1 MTPKTFGKQLL
12 EIRTTL
18 GLSQTE
24 VAEAAEV
31 SQSYVCQLEQDKFV
45 PSITVVL
52 RLAKALRVPVER
64 LLPTE
69 PELKKAEV
77 CIMKIKIGTV
87 IENHLIYA
95 IYGTE
100 HCLARPIL
108 PDGEFVVWHIDEDG
122 KGVWGGSY
130 FPDQMDAERAYVTRC
145 FPWLSDSVLFAAS
158 EEDDEIDETLTEF
171 GEIDEI
177 FAEFPDLP

>member
-1 MTPKTFGKQLL
+1 MKNDP
-12 EIRTTL
+12 EDIR
-18 GLSQTE
+18 QT
-24 VAEAAEV
+24 AAGDPH
-31 SQSYVCQLEQDKFV
+31 Y
-45 PSITVVL
+45 
-52 RLAKALRVPVER
+52 AG
-64 LLPTE
+64 TE
-69 PELKKAEV
+69 PDGGCRGGRGIPELCLSAGTGQVCAEHHGGAAAGKGTACAGGASAPHRTGIEKAEV

-100 HCLARPIL
+100 HCIARPIL
-108 PDGEFVVWHIDEDG
+108 PDGEFVVWHIDAAG

-145 FPWLSDSVLFAAS
+145 FPWLSDNVLFAAS
-158 EEDDEIDETLTEF
+158 EEDDEIDET
-171 GEIDEI
+171 

>member
-52 RLAKALRVPVER
+52 RLAKALHVPVER

-69 PELKKAEV
+69 PELKKRM
-77 CIMKIKIGTV
+77 C
-87 IENHLIYA
+87 
-95 IYGTE
+95 
-100 HCLARPIL
+100 
-108 PDGEFVVWHIDEDG
+108 
-122 KGVWGGSY
+122 
-130 FPDQMDAERAYVTRC
+130 
-145 FPWLSDSVLFAAS
+145 AS
-158 EEDDEIDETLTEF
+158 
-171 GEIDEI
+171 
-177 FAEFPDLP
+177 

>member
-1 MTPKTFGKQLL
+1 
-12 EIRTTL
+12 
-18 GLSQTE
+18 
-24 VAEAAEV
+24 
-31 SQSYVCQLEQDKFV
+31 
-45 PSITVVL
+45 
-52 RLAKALRVPVER
+52 
-64 LLPTE
+64 
-69 PELKKAEV
+69 
-77 CIMKIKIGTV
+77 MKIKIGTV

-95 IYGTE
+95 ICNTE

-158 EEDDEIDETLTEF
+158 EEDDEIDETFTEF
-171 GEIDEI
+171 GEIDET

>member
-1 MTPKTFGKQLL
+1 
-12 EIRTTL
+12 
-18 GLSQTE
+18 
-24 VAEAAEV
+24 
-31 SQSYVCQLEQDKFV
+31 
-45 PSITVVL
+45 
-52 RLAKALRVPVER
+52 
-64 LLPTE
+64 
-69 PELKKAEV
+69 
-77 CIMKIKIGTV
+77 MKIKIGTV

-145 FPWLSDSVLFAAS
+145 FPWLSDNVLFAAN
-158 EEDDEIDETLTEF
+158 EDDDEIDEILTEF
-171 GEIDEI
+171 GEIDET
-177 FAEFPDLP
+177 FAEFPDIP

>member
-31 SQSYVCQLEQDKFV
+31 SQSYVCQLDQDKFV

-52 RLAKALRVPVER
+52 RGKGTACAGGASAPHRTGIE
-64 LLPTE
+64 
-69 PELKKAEV
+69 KAEV

-100 HCLARPIL
+100 HCIARPIL

-130 FPDQMDAERAYVTRC
+130 FP
-145 FPWLSDSVLFAAS
+145 LSL
-158 EEDDEIDETLTEF
+158 IH
-171 GEIDEI
+171 I
-177 FAEFPDLP
+177 

>member
-52 RLAKALRVPVER
+52 RLAKALRASAPHRTGIE
-64 LLPTE
+64 
-69 PELKKAEV
+69 KAEV

-158 EEDDEIDETLTEF
+158 EEDDEIDETFTEF
-171 GEIDEI
+171 GEIDET

>member
-1 MTPKTFGKQLL
+1 MKTKTFGKQLL

-64 LLPTE
+64 RLHTE
-69 PELKKAEV
+69 PELKK
-77 CIMKIKIGTV
+77 
-87 IENHLIYA
+87 
-95 IYGTE
+95 
-100 HCLARPIL
+100 R
-108 PDGEFVVWHIDEDG
+108 
-122 KGVWGGSY
+122 
-130 FPDQMDAERAYVTRC
+130 RC
-145 FPWLSDSVLFAAS
+145 AS
-158 EEDDEIDETLTEF
+158 
-171 GEIDEI
+171 
-177 FAEFPDLP
+177 

>member
-31 SQSYVCQLEQDKFV
+31 SQSYVCQLEQD
-45 PSITVVL
+45 SITVVL

-69 PELKKAEV
+69 PELKK
-77 CIMKIKIGTV
+77 
-87 IENHLIYA
+87 
-95 IYGTE
+95 
-100 HCLARPIL
+100 R
-108 PDGEFVVWHIDEDG
+108 
-122 KGVWGGSY
+122 
-130 FPDQMDAERAYVTRC
+130 RC
-145 FPWLSDSVLFAAS
+145 AS
-158 EEDDEIDETLTEF
+158 
-171 GEIDEI
+171 
-177 FAEFPDLP
+177 

>member
-1 MTPKTFGKQLL
+1 MTPTTVGKQLL

-69 PELKKAEV
+69 PETKKRR
-77 CIMKIKIGTV
+77 
-87 IENHLIYA
+87 YA
-95 IYGTE
+95 
-100 HCLARPIL
+100 
-108 PDGEFVVWHIDEDG
+108 
-122 KGVWGGSY
+122 S
-130 FPDQMDAERAYVTRC
+130 
-145 FPWLSDSVLFAAS
+145 
-158 EEDDEIDETLTEF
+158 
-171 GEIDEI
+171 
-177 FAEFPDLP
+177 

>member
-69 PELKKAEV
+69 PETKKAEV
-77 CIMKIKIGTV
+77 CFMKIKIGTV

-122 KGVWGGSY
+122 KGVWGGAY
-130 FPDQMDAERAYVTRC
+130 FPDQMDAEWEYASRC
-145 FPWLSDSVLFAAS
+145 FPWFSDNVLFTAN
-158 EEDDEIDETLTEF
+158 EDDDEVE
-171 GEIDEI
+171 EADEKT
-177 FAEFPDLP
+177 A

>member
-1 MTPKTFGKQLL
+1 MTQKTFGKQLL

-69 PELKKAEV
+69 PELKK
-77 CIMKIKIGTV
+77 
-87 IENHLIYA
+87 
-95 IYGTE
+95 
-100 HCLARPIL
+100 R
-108 PDGEFVVWHIDEDG
+108 
-122 KGVWGGSY
+122 
-130 FPDQMDAERAYVTRC
+130 RC
-145 FPWLSDSVLFAAS
+145 AS
-158 EEDDEIDETLTEF
+158 
-171 GEIDEI
+171 
-177 FAEFPDLP
+177 